1 MFSTDEY
8 EAKMTGAFEHFGEEL
23 RKIRTG
29 RAHPGMLAGVMVE
42 AYGQSSGQRDSS
54 RGANVARDTF

>member
-29 RAHPGMLAGVMVE
+29 RASVDRKSV
-42 AYGQSSGQRDSS
+42 
-54 RGANVARDTF
+54 V

>member
-29 RAHPGMLAGVMVE
+29 RAHPTL
-42 AYGQSSGQRDSS
+42 QLPR
-54 RGANVARDTF
+54 RKCCW

>member
-42 AYGQSSGQRDSS
+42 AYGTMEIGRASCRE
-54 RGANVARDTF
+54 RV